1 MNNKIFIIS
10 VILSICHGQELGVG
24 DTIPSDFGLPL
35 CANEPNEYMMVN
47 DSLYLNAYNGA
58 TNALGQYYVIWLK
71 LFTSW
76 CPFCQTEAPITQ
88 EIFETYQ
95 DSGLIII
102 GMGFEWDV
110 PYSCEGWADEYGL
123 TYPLLDDE
131 NDDDDFG
138 GEGWNLFG
146 AGGVPHNVIIN
157 HDMEIVL
164 SVAGYQEE
172 AINSAILDA
181 LDSCGAP
188 CATPG
193 CSDILGDIDGTFTI
207 DNEPIINVMDL
218 IKLAD
223 IVSLESEIDNC
234 LATTGDLSGD
244 GIINIIDVYALAA
257 MISQGNFDN

>member
-1 MNNKIFIIS
+1 MKKKLLIAS
-10 VILSICHGQELGVG
+10 LSLAICFGQELGVG

-35 CANEPNEYMMVN
+35 CANEPSEYMMVN

-88 EIFETYQ
+88 EVFDTYQ
-95 DSGLIII
+95 DSGLVII
-102 GMGFEWDV
+102 GMGFEWGF
-110 PYSCEGWADEYGL
+110 PYTCNGWADAFGL

-146 AGGVPHNVIIN
+146 ESGVPHNIVIN
-157 HDMEIVL
+157 HNMEIVL
-164 SVAGYQEE
+164 SVAGFQDE
-172 AINSAILDA
+172 AIYGAINAA
-181 LDSCGAP
+181 LDSCGVQ
-188 CATPG
+188 CLPG
-193 CSDILGDIDGTFTI
+193 CSEIPGEIDNTFTI

-218 IKLAD
+218 LKLAD
-223 IVSLESEIDNC
+223 IISLEPEIDAC
-234 LATTGDLSGD
+234 LSVTGDLTGD
-244 GIINIIDVYALAA
+244 GVINIIDIYAFASMLSEGA
-257 MISQGNFDN
+257 FDN